1 MVVVPAD
8 APDTEPD
15 VPTVATP
22 VLLDVQTPPDDASV
36 RVILPDTHTEVAPD
50 MLPALGNGFIVTVL
64 VAVAVPQPVVTV

>member
-15 VPTVATP
+15 EPTVATP

-50 MLPALGNGFIVTVL
+50 MLPALGNGFTVTVL
-64 VAVAVPQPVVTV
+64 VAVAVPHKLATV